1 MKNTIDKKVKLN
13 VNTIPQQSRRRT
25 NWSIP
30 PDDARTLSVRY
41 SLSLKVNKGWLA
53 KEFGS
58 IPSKSLKLKLLS
70 GCCIKNAHTTRLQ
83 IYMIVSPDQQK
94 NKIIVLIVNDYI
106 QEDKPTQ
113 DMIDTSRAKLVFT
126 PDDILNL
133 FQAYDG
139 KILTKV
145 AEKGTGIP
153 LGLHQDGPPMIT
165 DVRMVHHQKIIDTT
179 IN

>member
-1 MKNTIDKKVKLN
+1 MT
-13 VNTIPQQSRRRT
+13 
-25 NWSIP
+25 
-30 PDDARTLSVRY
+30 
-41 SLSLKVNKGWLA
+41 
-53 KEFGS
+53 
-58 IPSKSLKLKLLS
+58 
-70 GCCIKNAHTTRLQ
+70 
-83 IYMIVSPDQQK
+83 VSPDPQK
-94 NKIIVLIVNDYI
+94 NKIIVLIVSDYI

-113 DMIDTSRAKLVFT
+113 DMIDTSRANLVFT

-145 AEKGTGIP
+145 VKNGRGIP

-165 DVRMVHHQKIIDTT
+165 DVRMVHHQEIIYST

>member
-1 MKNTIDKKVKLN
+1 MVT
-13 VNTIPQQSRRRT
+13 
-25 NWSIP
+25 IP
-30 PDDARTLSVRY
+30 PDDTRTLSIRY
-41 SLSLKVNKGWLA
+41 SLSLKVNKGWLP

-58 IPSKSLKLKLLS
+58 IPSNSLKLKLLS
-70 GCCIKNAHTTRLQ
+70 DCCIANAHTARFQ
-83 IYMIVSPDQQK
+83 IYMIVSPDPQK
-94 NKIIVLIVNDYI
+94 NKIIVLIVSDYI
-106 QEDKPTQ
+106 LEDKPTQ
-113 DMIDTSRAKLVFT
+113 DMIDTSRANLVFT

-145 AEKGTGIP
+145 VEKGMGIP
-153 LGLHQDGPPMIT
+153 LSLHQDGPPMIT